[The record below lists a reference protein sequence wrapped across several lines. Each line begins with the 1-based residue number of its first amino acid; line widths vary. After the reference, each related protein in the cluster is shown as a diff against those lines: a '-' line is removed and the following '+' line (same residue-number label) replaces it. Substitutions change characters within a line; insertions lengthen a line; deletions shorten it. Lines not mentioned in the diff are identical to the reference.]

1 MAKKIEH
8 NARSPLGRRNA
19 IKDILAHDS
28 IRNQE
33 QLRDKLNEQGFVVT
47 QATLSRDLVEMRAY
61 KQPDA
66 NGSQCYVLPDSD
78 DVLDSKEATPRALRR
93 WCSEVLL
100 SAECAQ
106 QILVLRTP
114 AGAANLLGAALDKA
128 QFSQVLGCV
137 AGDDTII
144 VITKSATAARELAKL
159 LIDLAEL

>member
-1 MAKKIEH
+1 MSKKIEH
-8 NARSPLGRRNA
+8 NVRSPLGRRNT
-19 IKDILAHDS
+19 IKEILAHNS

-33 QLRDKLNEQGFVVT
+33 QLRSALMEQGVMVT
-47 QATLSRDLVEMRAY
+47 QATLSRDIVEMRAY

-66 NGSQCYVLPDSD
+66 NGVHCYVLPDSD
-78 DVLDSKEATPRALRR
+78 DLLDSKDATPRALRR
-93 WCSEVLL
+93 WCSEVLI

-144 VITKSATAARELAKL
+144 VVTESVKEAQKIAKL
-159 LIDLAEL
+159 LLDLAEQ